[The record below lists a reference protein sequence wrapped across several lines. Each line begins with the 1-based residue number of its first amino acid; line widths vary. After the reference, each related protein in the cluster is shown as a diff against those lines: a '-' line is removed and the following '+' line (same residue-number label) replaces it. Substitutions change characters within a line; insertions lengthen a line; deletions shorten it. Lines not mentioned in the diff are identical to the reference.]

1 MAQNLTRMRTEP
13 VPVVRSTRGVDL
25 RGITSLDAGK
35 MVPIFGIGL
44 LREEQLKSTRVRLS
58 FEMMET
64 ADLLM
69 NPVTVRVMAYLV
81 PNLAF
86 DRFDGLDA
94 LNRSYMKQ
102 PSYEPAGPV
111 IPFIETMS
119 MNKATN
125 QILVSMGLHAKDGE
139 QVSTAYVEAYNEIW
153 NFRAKNRSPDLTTRA
168 KLDVTLAKAFWNH
181 QTWANVVPDFDQA
194 VIDGEVPLNV
204 TDARL
209 PVSGLS
215 IGQLNVGGG
224 ASSVHANPSL
234 ERHTPGANIPP
245 ANSKGWISN
254 TAATNQA
261 GQAILNIYADAAGLV
276 PNIFAELAENGITV
290 SLSNIEVARK
300 AQAFAALRKLY
311 TGHDDDYIIDML
323 MSGIS
328 VPEQA
333 WRQPM
338 LLADRSTV
346 FGQAKR
352 FATTADDLT
361 AAVANGATFLD
372 FPIRT
377 PRVPMGGVVMV
388 CAEIMPEQLWER
400 QQDPYL
406 HTLDQDLYPE
416 FLRDTLDPEKVEVV
430 QNQYVDVLHATPT
443 ATFGYAPLNHKWLR
457 RGPMIGGKFYRP
469 DVDGPV
475 DEVRQRFWANET
487 LNPTLSEDF
496 YLCTNLNTKPF
507 VVTNQPPFECITRG
521 VGSIEGNTVF
531 GRILIEASDDYE
543 QIMSEVPMD
552 RIDKPVTTEAPSME
566 TPEE

>member
-13 VPVVRSTRGVDL
+13 VPVVRSSRGVDL
-25 RGITSLDAGK
+25 RGITSMDAGK

-81 PNLAF
+81 PNLVF

-125 QILVSMGLHAKDGE
+125 QILVSMGLHAKDGN

-153 NFRAKNRSPDLTTRA
+153 NFRAKNRSPDLTLRT

-194 VIDGEVPLNV
+194 VIDGEVPLSV
-204 TDARL
+204 TDGR
-209 PVSGLS
+209 VVVHG
-215 IGQLNVGGG
+215 IGVPAAGPAAPITTPANIRWSENIGG
-224 ASSVHANPSL
+224 ATGGVSTANYIG
-234 ERHTPGANIPP
+234 T
-245 ANSKGWISN
+245 N
-254 TAATNQA
+254 TASGGIIKASTS
-261 GQAILNIYADAAGLV
+261 AAGTYFPDV
-276 PNIFAELAENGITV
+276 FGELNEAGITV

-352 FATTADDLT
+352 FSTTADDLT
-361 AAVANGATFLD
+361 AAVANGATFID

-521 VGSIEGNTVF
+521 LGSIEGNTVF

-543 QIMSEVPMD
+543 QIMAEVPMD
-552 RIDKPVTTEAPSME
+552 RIDKGATGAALDAPSME
-566 TPEE
+566 TPDE